1 MTLADLQE
9 KQKAIV
15 KSIGDLGELKT
26 RLMELGVL
34 CGEPVQLVRRA
45 PWGDP
50 IEIRVEDTLIAL
62 RRAEAAKIEVEPI
75 SQLRVRK
82 GRGAKR

>member
-1 MTLADLQE
+1 MTLADLRE
-9 KQKAIV
+9 REKAIV

-34 CGEPVQLVRRA
+34 CGEPVQLIRRA

-50 IEIRVEDTLIAL
+50 LEIRVEDTLIAL
-62 RRAEAAKIEVEPI
+62 RKADAAKIEVEPV
-75 SQLRVRK
+75 SRPRVGKR
-82 GRGAKR
+82 RGAKR